1 MANSTKKTQRDFY
14 NEILNG
20 YALTDEQKEFIKGRI
35 AQLDKKAS
43 SSSGKQTATQ
53 KANAELKD
61 KILAEMESGKA
72 YTISDMLKSL
82 ECCAELSNQKV
93 SAVMKQ
99 LVEGNLVVRTEDK
112 RKAFFHKSLTLKG

>member
-1 MANSTKKTQRDFY
+1 MANSTKKTQRELF
-14 NEILNG
+14 NEIIKG
-20 YALTDEQKEFIKGRI
+20 YGLSNEHKEFLESRI
-35 AQLDKKAS
+35 TQLDKKAS

-53 KANAELKD
+53 KANADLKE

-72 YTISDMLKSL
+72 YTISDMLKNL

-99 LVEGNLVVRTEDK
+99 LVDAHLVVRTEDK
-112 RKAFFHKSLTLKG
+112 RKAFFTKA

>member
-43 SSSGKQTATQ
+43 ASSGKQTATQ
-53 KANAELKD
+53 KANVELKD

-72 YTISDMLKSL
+72 YTISDMLKAF
-82 ECCAELSNQKV
+82 ECCADLSNQKV
-93 SAVMKQ
+93 SAIMKQ
-99 LVEGNLVVRTEDK
+99 LVESYLVVRTEDK
-112 RKAFFHKSLTLKG
+112 RKAFFTKA

>member
-1 MANSTKKTQRDFY
+1 MANSTKKTQKDFY

-35 AQLDKKAS
+35 AQLDKKS
-43 SSSGKQTATQ
+43 TSSSGKQTATQ

-61 KILAEMESGKA
+61 KILAEMESDKA
-72 YTISDMLKSL
+72 YTISDMLKNL

-99 LVEGNLVVRTEDK
+99 LVDAHLVVRTEDK
-112 RKAFFHKSLTLKG
+112 RKAFFTKA

>member
-1 MANSTKKTQRDFY
+1 MANSTKKTQRELF
-14 NEILNG
+14 NEIIKG
-20 YALTDEQKEFIKGRI
+20 YGLSAEHKEFLEGRI

-112 RKAFFHKSLTLKG
+112 RKAFFTKA

>member
-1 MANSTKKTQRDFY
+1 MANSTKKTQKDFY

-53 KANAELKD
+53 KANADLKD

-72 YTISDMLKSL
+72 YTISDMLKAF
-82 ECCAELSNQKV
+82 ECCADLSNQKV

-99 LVEGNLVVRTEDK
+99 LVESYLVVRTEDK
-112 RKAFFHKSLTLKG
+112 RKAFFTKA

>member
-35 AQLDKKAS
+35 AQLDKKSTS
-43 SSSGKQTATQ
+43 SKGKETATQ

-99 LVEGNLVVRTEDK
+99 LVESYRVVRTEDK
-112 RKAFFHKSLTLKG
+112 RKAFFTKA

>member
-35 AQLDKKAS
+35 AQLDKKSTS
-43 SSSGKQTATQ
+43 SKGKETATQ

-112 RKAFFHKSLTLKG
+112 RKAFFTKA

>member
-35 AQLDKKAS
+35 AQLDKKSTS
-43 SSSGKQTATQ
+43 SKGKETATQ

-61 KILAEMESGKA
+61 KILAEMESDKA
-72 YTISDMLKSL
+72 YTISDMLKAF
-82 ECCAELSNQKV
+82 ECCADLSNQKV

-99 LVEGNLVVRTEDK
+99 LVESYLVIRTEDK
-112 RKAFFHKSLTLKG
+112 RKAFFTKA